1 MTDSRTLRVIERD
14 DDRDDANTFTVEPRL
29 RSVPAQKFETIFR
42 EVSEADVET
51 DTDLPLY
58 GAIRI
63 HFAFLFAQNE
73 HPPMAITHLIVL
85 YRLLDEYLDEHDYEA
100 IACEDLS
107 PDYQAVVADI
117 AADHGLAVS
126 GVERFGFHRLVVG
139 FLIGMWGYLRLVVG
153 QVVAL
158 ILKPLLDGPTPTE
171 TVFVPHINRF
181 DSIRPVLDAFDEPHE
196 VVVPIATVS
205 WLRSRTDRYAALH
218 SYDPTPLDYFA
229 TPTTVFESLRR
240 GFALTFEV
248 LVTRRFDARI
258 RTFLAESFGVTMP
271 RTCWYL
277 LGNLFAVH
285 VPSLANAVVAE
296 QMLTTLT
303 PKNLV
308 VGSLGSRQQSI
319 LYPAIDVGV
328 NTYHVPHSAT
338 TGYEL
343 LPPTETV
350 HFVTGE
356 HVVDHLDS
364 SAQTSGVDNLV
375 PAGRPQLLGV
385 ADRDIAPRDDS
396 AEDALRVVVATQRFP
411 DAHREEFITDVLDG
425 LEAAPVSIDVV
436 VKIHPNESPRFYDAV
451 IQDRPYPVQVAEA
464 HLHEL
469 LAGADLAVTINS
481 NVGLEAMVL
490 GTPVVCVT
498 QWSPLIR
505 ARPYATTGPVP
516 VLRSRDDVTEF
527 FAGLDRETVAE
538 LADIERE
545 FVDEYY
551 LHDNAADEIAGI
563 ICADGSHEKT

>member
-1 MTDSRTLRVIERD
+1 MADSRTLRVIERD
-14 DDRDDANTFTVEPRL
+14 DDRNDANTFAVEPRL
-29 RSVPAQKFETIFR
+29 QSVPAHEFETIFR
-42 EVSEADVET
+42 EVSEADIET

-73 HPPMAITHLIVL
+73 HPPMAISHLIVL
-85 YRLLDEYLDEHDYEA
+85 YRLLDEYLGAHDYEA

-117 AADHGLAVS
+117 AAAHGLSVS

-153 QVVAL
+153 QVVAVVL
-158 ILKPLLDGPTPTE
+158 RPLVDGSSPTG
-171 TVFVPHINRF
+171 TVFVPHMNRF

-205 WLRSRTDRYAALH
+205 WLRSRADRYAALQ

-229 TPTTVFESLRR
+229 TSRTVFESLRR
-240 GFALTFEV
+240 GLALTVEV
-248 LVTRRFDARI
+248 LVTRRFDARL
-258 RTFLAESFGVTMP
+258 RTFLTESFGVTMP
-271 RTCWYL
+271 RTRWYL

-296 QMLTTLT
+296 RMLATLA
-303 PKNLV
+303 PENLV

-319 LYPAIDVGV
+319 LYPAIDAGV

-343 LPPTETV
+343 LPPTETI

-356 HVVDHLDS
+356 HVVEHLNN
-364 SAQTSGVDNLV
+364 SAQISDVDNLV

-385 ADRDIAPRDDS
+385 ADRDVAPRDDS
-396 AEDALRVVVATQRFP
+396 AEDALRVVIATQRFP
-411 DAHREEFITDVLDG
+411 DAHREEFITDILDG
-425 LEAAPVSIDVV
+425 LEETPVPVDVV
-436 VKIHPNESPRFYDAV
+436 VKIHPNESPAFYDTA

-464 HLHEL
+464 DLHRL
-469 LAGADLAVTINS
+469 LVGADLVVTINS
-481 NVGLEAMVL
+481 NVGLEAMGL

-498 QWSPLIR
+498 RWTPLIR
-505 ARPYATTGPVP
+505 ARPYATAGPVP
-516 VLRSRDDVTEF
+516 VLRSRDDVVEF
-527 FAGLDRETVAE
+527 FADLDRETVAE
-538 LADIERE
+538 LADAEWK

-551 LHDNAADEIAGI
+551 LHDNAADEIAHI
-563 ICADGSHEKT
+563 IA